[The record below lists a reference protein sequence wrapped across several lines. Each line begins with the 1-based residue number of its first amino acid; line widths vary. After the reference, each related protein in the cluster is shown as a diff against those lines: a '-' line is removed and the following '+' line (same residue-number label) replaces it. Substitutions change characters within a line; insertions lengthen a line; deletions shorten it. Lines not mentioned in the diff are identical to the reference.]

1 MENLALYIRIGTLAL
16 TALFLVFLLS
26 RSRQLKTAKTLSA
39 VFVSVVFWFSF
50 EFIGTSFDVSENTNL
65 LFWRLTFVVVYIM
78 AFLLLRFVYTLIKQ
92 PVWKILDQT
101 LLITVLIFSVISV
114 FTDKII
120 RGIKPESLSWGREYF
135 IGDLFFLGAL
145 VIVLPLV
152 YSAYLIIKE
161 LRRSQD
167 QNKRKQL
174 WWVLLGLAIPIV
186 VGTSTNLIFPIL
198 GISFPKLASLG
209 VVGLIACFTYAIYRY
224 EAIDIQVTKFK
235 ISTRLIIIF
244 LAVTITSSIAGFIY
258 FFQESKNLLK
268 EEVYF
273 QLEAI
278 SKTRVSSIEF
288 FLREKINHVNSL
300 TDSITLQ
307 QALMINK
314 NADNYNDIYHVTQAR
329 ANEIVAIRD
338 DYLGLAVYNSRGEV
352 ELSTSGLII
361 EEDEN
366 ITKSLA
372 GKETFFSRV
381 YFSETFQSPAINAY
395 ASFRSENE
403 IIGVLKLVINIGPIY
418 AITTDHS
425 GLRETGETF
434 LVNRDGLVLTPLR
447 LMPDSALTLSIK
459 DIHKECFEKK
469 GVLKG
474 LQKDYRGIQTEG
486 VNTYIE
492 SMDWCFLAEI
502 DKEEL
507 DKYITDAFLE
517 DIVFAFLIVI
527 LLTVLIGRFSAQ
539 TITRPLE
546 KLRKDVNIIEAGDY
560 NHKAG
565 TEAKD
570 EIGDLSRAFD
580 KMTSTIK
587 RSRTEIDQKVKEQ
600 TEEIVKKQK
609 LLSDQQKAV
618 LNVLEDVE
626 EEKNNVARE
635 KDKIDAI
642 LHSIGDAVFAINN
655 KLEITMF
662 NEIAENISG
671 YREEEVLGKLYNKIL
686 KFVNEKDGKTND
698 SYIEKVIKTGEPQEM
713 PRNINLVKKTGEQV
727 PVADSASPL
736 RDQDGQVSGAVMVFR
751 DVEKERAIDKAKTE
765 FVSLASHQL
774 RTPLTSINW
783 YAEMVLSGDAGK
795 LTPDQKSYL
804 EEIYKGNQR
813 MVSLVNSLL
822 NVSRLE
828 LGTFVVEPKNMDIR
842 KLADQEIKLLL
853 PQTKK
858 KNITI
863 AKKYDKNLTSYK
875 ADAKLLAM
883 VFQNLLSNSVKYNN
897 EGGEVSL
904 EIKKKE
910 HDIQIIVKDNGF
922 GIPKKQHKNIFTKLF
937 RADNVRQMDTE
948 GTGLGLYIIKE
959 IVTQAGGSIKFESE
973 EGKGTTFYI
982 SLPLE
987 GMKKKAGTK
996 TLD

>member
-1 MENLALYIRIGTLAL
+1 MENLAFYIRIGTLGL
-16 TALFLVFLLS
+16 TALFLVFLVS
-26 RSRQLKTAKTLSA
+26 RSSQSKTAKTLSA
-39 VFVSVVFWFSF
+39 VFASVIFWFSF
-50 EFIGTSFDVSENTNL
+50 EFFGSSFGVSENTSL
-65 LFWRLTFVVVYIM
+65 LFWRLTFVAVYAM
-78 AFLLLRFVYTLIKQ
+78 AFLLLRFIYILTKQ
-92 PVWKILDQT
+92 PIWKILDRT
-101 LLITVLIFSVISV
+101 LLIAVLLFSAISIF
-114 FTDKII
+114 TNKII
-120 RGIKPESLSWGREYF
+120 KDIKPDSLSWGREYLT
-135 IGDLFFLGAL
+135 GNLFFLGAL
-145 VIVLPLV
+145 VIILPLI
-152 YSAYLIIKE
+152 YSVYLIIKS
-161 LRRSQD
+161 LGQTQGQSR
-167 QNKRKQL
+167 RKQL
-174 WWVLLGLAIPIV
+174 WWVLAGLAIPILI
-186 VGTSTNLIFPIL
+186 GTTTNLIFPIL
-198 GISFPKLASLG
+198 EISFPKLASLG
-209 VVGLIACFTYAIYRY
+209 VVGLIICFTYAIYRY
-224 EAIDIQVTKFK
+224 EAMDIQVARLK
-235 ISTRLIIIF
+235 INARLILIL
-244 LAVTITSSIAGFIY
+244 LAVTITSSAVGFIY
-258 FFQESKNLLK
+258 FFQETRTLLK

-273 QLEAI
+273 QLDSI
-278 SKTRVSSIEF
+278 SKAKVSNIEYF
-288 FLREKINHVNSL
+288 FAEKINHANSL
-300 TDSITLQ
+300 SGSATLRQ
-307 QALMINK
+307 PLTTSK
-314 NADNYNDIYHVTQAR
+314 NENNYNEVYQATAER
-329 ANEIVAIRD
+329 AEEIVAVRD
-338 DYLGLAVYNSRGEV
+338 EYLGLAVFNSRGRL
-352 ELSTSGLII
+352 ELSTSGLTF
-361 EEDEN
+361 ENDEN
-366 ITKSLA
+366 IIKSLQ
-372 GKETFFSRV
+372 KEESFFSQP
-381 YFSETFQSPAINAY
+381 YFSESFQSPAINIY
-395 ASFRSENE
+395 SPIRLESKM
-403 IIGVLKLVINIGPIY
+403 IGVLKLVISLEPIY
-418 AITTDHS
+418 AITTDYS
-425 GLRETGETF
+425 GLRKTGETF
-434 LVNRDGLVLTPLR
+434 IVSRDGLVLTPLKFQ
-447 LMPDSALTLSIK
+447 PEAALSLNIGN
-459 DIHKECFEKK
+459 IHQACFENKNRP
-469 GVLKG
+469 G
-474 LQKDYRGIQTEG
+474 LHEDYRGKKVEG
-486 VNTYIE
+486 VSSYMR

-507 DKYITDAFLE
+507 DKHLTEGLVGRISVAFTLI
-517 DIVFAFLIVI
+517 IVLTIIV
-527 LLTVLIGRFSAQ
+527 GRFSAR

-546 KLRKDVNIIEAGDY
+546 KLRKDANIIEAGNY

-565 TEAKD
+565 SEDKD

-580 KMTSTIK
+580 KMTSAIK
-587 RSRTEIDQKVKEQ
+587 KSRAEIDRKVKEQ
-600 TEEIVKKQK
+600 TEEIVQKQK

-626 EEKNNVARE
+626 EEKNNVAKER
-635 KDKIDAI
+635 DKIDAI

-671 YREEEVLGKLYNKIL
+671 YKEKEVLGKLYNKIL
-686 KFVNEKDGKTND
+686 KFVNEKDGKAND

-713 PRNINLVKKTGEQV
+713 PRNINLIKKTGEQV

-736 RDQDGQVSGAVMVFR
+736 RGQGGEVSGAVVVFR

-828 LGTFVVEPKNMDIR
+828 LGTFVVEPKNIDIR
-842 KLADQEIKLLL
+842 KLADQEIKALL

-863 AKKYDKNLTSYK
+863 IKKYDKKLTNYK

-904 EIKKKE
+904 EIKKRE
-910 HDIQIIVKDNGF
+910 HDVQIIVKDNGF

-948 GTGLGLYIIKE
+948 CTGLGLYIIKE
-959 IVTQAGGSIKFESE
+959 IVTQAGGNIKFESE
-973 EGKGTTFYI
+973 EGKGTTFYV